1 VTEAKT
7 SGRHAMSLALQGGG
21 AHGAFEW
28 GVLDALL
35 EDGRVSPAAL
45 SGVSAGAMNACACAS
60 GLTNGGSDGARST
73 LAAFWRAVSDA
84 GPHNPFG
91 GMIDPTGWGKTLG
104 EAFTDA
110 NPFLKAAQSMASS
123 FAGGQAIGLSPY
135 QFNPFNLNPLRT
147 ALTAAVDFDSIRE
160 ASPVKLFI
168 GATAVKS
175 GRLAIFR
182 ESDLT
187 VDHVLASACL
197 PYLFQAVDIGGEAY
211 WDGGFLANPP
221 LWPMFYNDLPRD
233 VLVISVNPFRRAS
246 VPHDA
251 ASILDRLNEISFN
264 ASLVAEFRAA
274 AFVNRLVE
282 DDLLNTKGREAYKP
296 VRLHMICGDGW
307 LDNESVTSKF
317 DTDWSFLCEL
327 RDRGRA
333 AAKEWL
339 ASDLKAVGHHSSV
352 DVRAQFL

>member
-1 VTEAKT
+1 
-7 SGRHAMSLALQGGG
+7 MSLALQGGG

-35 EDGRVSPAAL
+35 EDGRVAPAAL
-45 SGVSAGAMNACACAS
+45 SGVSAGAMNACALAS
-60 GLTNGGSDGARST
+60 GWTKGGRDGARST

-91 GMIDPTGWGKTLG
+91 GLIDPTGWGKTIG
-104 EAFTDA
+104 AAFADA
-110 NPFLKAAQSMASS
+110 NPFLKAAQAMAGG
-123 FAGGQAIGLSPY
+123 FAGGQGIGLSPY

-147 ALTAAVDFDSIRE
+147 ALTAAVDFDGIRK

-168 GATAVKS
+168 GATEVLS

-182 ESDLT
+182 ETDLS

-197 PYLFQAVDIGGEAY
+197 PYLFQAVEIDGVAY

-233 VLVISVNPFRRAS
+233 VLVISVNPFRRATT
-246 VPHDA
+246 PHDA
-251 ASILDRLNEISFN
+251 AGILDRLNEISFN
-264 ASLVAEFRAA
+264 AGLVAEFRAA

-282 DDLLNTKGREAYKP
+282 DDLLNGRGRAAYKP

-307 LDNESVTSKF
+307 LDDETAASKF
-317 DTDWSFLCEL
+317 NTDWSFLSDL
-327 RDRGRA
+327 RDRGREA
-333 AAKEWL
+333 AHQWL
-339 ASDLKAVGHHSSV
+339 ARDLPAVGRHSSV
-352 DVRAQFL
+352 DVKAQFL

>member
-1 VTEAKT
+1 
-7 SGRHAMSLALQGGG
+7 MSLALQGGG

-45 SGVSAGAMNACACAS
+45 SGVSAGAMNASACAS
-60 GLTNGGSDGARST
+60 GWAEGENEGARAS

-104 EAFTDA
+104 QAFTDA

-123 FAGGQAIGLSPY
+123 FAGGQTIGLSPY

-147 ALTAAVDFDSIRE
+147 ALTASVNFERIR
-160 ASPVKLFI
+160 AGSPIKLFI
-168 GATAVKS
+168 GATAVRT
-175 GRLAIFR
+175 GRLAVFR
-182 ESDLT
+182 EGDLT

-197 PYLFQAVDIGGEAY
+197 PYLFQAVEIGDEAY

-246 VPHDA
+246 TPHDA

-274 AFVNRLVE
+274 AFVNRLVD
-282 DDLLNTKGREAYKP
+282 DDLLNARGREAYKP

-307 LDNESVTSKF
+307 LDNETITSKF
-317 DTDWSFLCEL
+317 NTDWTFLCEL
-327 RDRGRA
+327 RDRGREA
-333 AAKEWL
+333 AQQWL
-339 ASDLKAVGHHSSV
+339 DRDLKAVGHHSSV

>member
-1 VTEAKT
+1 MTEEKT

-73 LAAFWRAVSDA
+73 LTAFWRAVSDA

>member
-1 VTEAKT
+1 MTEGGT
-7 SGRHAMSLALQGGG
+7 SKPHPISLALQGGG

-35 EDGRVSPAAL
+35 DDGRLIPVAL

-60 GLTNGGSDGARST
+60 GLTTGGVEGAKST

-91 GMIDPTGWGKTLG
+91 GLIDPTGWGKTIG
-104 EAFTDA
+104 DVFADA

-135 QFNPFNLNPLRT
+135 QFNPFNLNPLRA
-147 ALTAAVDFDSIRE
+147 ALTAVVDFDRIRS

-168 GATAVKS
+168 GATEVRS
-175 GRLAIFR
+175 GKLALFR
-182 ESDLT
+182 ESELT
-187 VDHVLASACL
+187 ADHILASACL
-197 PYLFQAVDIGGEAY
+197 PYLFQAVDIKGVSY

-233 VLVISVNPFRRAS
+233 VLVISVNPFHRATT
-246 VPHDA
+246 PHDA

-282 DDLLNTKGREAYKP
+282 DDLLNEKGRKAYKP

-307 LDNESVTSKF
+307 LDSETVTSKF
-317 DTDWSFLCEL
+317 NTDWSFLSDL
-327 RDRGRA
+327 RDRGREA
-333 AAKEWL
+333 ARQWL
-339 ASDLKAVGHHSSV
+339 TRDLEAVGHHSSV